1 MKQPLLLLAF
11 IGFFITASLFFVGG
25 YHAGFYFINQWTTA
39 YPEWLW
45 QWLTVLGDERVAFTL
60 MLVLA
65 WRYPQLLWT
74 LLFAAI
80 LATLYSRGLKELFD
94 ATRPA
99 AVLAADSFQ
108 RLGCEL
114 RQYSFPSGHSVTAG
128 MVGGVLLLQLR
139 WIEARIALILFVILI
154 GISRIA
160 VGAHW
165 PVDVAAGLSGGFL
178 AGRIGRTA
186 RCALVG
192 TNVDAPQSPRVTR
205 SRRADG
211 VESVGQRWRLS
222 TGRAV
227 ITTHWWHC
235 IFLLDAAFLSA
246 SVARFLLH
254 LQDRSHAFVRH

>member
-25 YHAGFYFINQWTTA
+25 YHAGFYFINQWATA

-65 WRYPQLLWT
+65 WRYPQLLWP

-165 PVDVAAGLSGGFL
+165 PIDVAAGLSGGFL
-178 AGRIGRTA
+178 AAELGA
-186 RCALVG
+186 RLAARWS
-192 TNVDAPQSPRVTR
+192 APTLTRR
-205 SRRADG
+205 SRRVLLGLAAPMVLSLLVNDG
-211 VESVGQRWRLS
+211 GYPQ
-222 TGRAV
+222 AA
-227 ITTHWWHC
+227 
-235 IFLLDAAFLSA
+235 LLLQLIGGTAFFYLTL
-246 SVARFLLH
+246 RF
-254 LQDRSHAFVRH
+254 